1 MAWGISGGAVV
12 ASPTSPK
19 PTRAWAAP
27 ALMLMALV
35 VTVGV
40 PLPLPLVVVV
50 VVARRMLPDRAG
62 PVC

>member
-1 MAWGISGGAVV
+1 MAGWWCA
-12 ASPTSPK
+12 SPK
-19 PTRAWAAP
+19 PIRAWAAP